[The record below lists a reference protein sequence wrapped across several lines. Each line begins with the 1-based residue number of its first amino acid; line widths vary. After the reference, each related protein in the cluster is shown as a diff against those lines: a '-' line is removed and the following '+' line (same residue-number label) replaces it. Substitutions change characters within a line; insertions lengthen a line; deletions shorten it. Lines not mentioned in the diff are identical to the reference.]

1 MLKATYIAKIK
12 LKTGGSDI
20 ELINIIFLVNLM
32 K

>member
-1 MLKATYIAKIK
+1 MLKAIYIAKIK

-20 ELINIIFLVNLM
+20 ELINILFLDNFT